1 MGGDNDDLVAVAMG
15 GDVADVIPD
24 DVFFIGIV
32 KLVG

>member
-1 MGGDNDDLVAVAMG
+1 MGGDNVDLLVVGIG
-15 GDVADVIPD
+15 GDVVGAIPG

>member
-1 MGGDNDDLVAVAMG
+1 MGGGNDDLLVVGME
-15 GDVADVIPD
+15 GDVVGIIPD